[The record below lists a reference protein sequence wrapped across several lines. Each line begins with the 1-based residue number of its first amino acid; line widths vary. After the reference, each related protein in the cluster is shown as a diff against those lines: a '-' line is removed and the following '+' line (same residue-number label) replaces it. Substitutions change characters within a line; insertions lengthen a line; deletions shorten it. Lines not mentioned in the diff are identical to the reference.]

1 MLEDFVSAPRDD
13 ILLLLYAES
22 KQDRTKML
30 HPPAVLRTQMC
41 AQIYS
46 ICVDPLK
53 LFDDLIHLRE
63 REGGRGISTIS
74 SQDQWTNLKITP
86 CWI

>member
-13 ILLLLYAES
+13 VLLLLYAES

-53 LFDDLIHLRE
+53 LFDDLIHLDT
-63 REGGRGISTIS
+63 S
-74 SQDQWTNLKITP
+74 
-86 CWI
+86 C

>member
-1 MLEDFVSAPRDD
+1 MLEDFVSAPRVDVL
-13 ILLLLYAES
+13 LLLLYAES

-41 AQIYS
+41 AQIYL

-53 LFDDLIHLRE
+53 LFDELIHLRE
-63 REGGRGISTIS
+63 REG
-74 SQDQWTNLKITP
+74 
-86 CWI
+86 